1 MEITHQVNGAVLD
14 MRVSGRLDGYWSD
27 HLNRALAEVVSNGH
41 HRIRLD
47 CSELAFVSSAGI
59 AVLLRFRKEL
69 VRIDGAFHVVNPSP
83 AVATV
88 LKLTRVLDLLTEPA
102 GAPVTAAAAAAPA
115 VRRREIGDVGFDIYD
130 LDAKATLTWRAIG
143 DAQALS
149 AGASRDEPLSSA
161 GAAPPVFAVGV
172 GAFGDSFDDCRG
184 RFGEMLS
191 VAGATVYQPAD
202 GTNVPDYLL
211 ARDGSA
217 PDVRL
222 LYGLAG
228 DGRFS
233 HLVRFDGRTDGTPIA
248 LSLVL
253 NACLDLAGAPS
264 IGVVVVAETV
274 GLIGAALR
282 RSPAEPRQEDDFFA
296 HPGVRGRLA
305 FTAEPAFA
313 RSVALAAGVVAR
325 GPLNEDGA
333 PPSGP
338 LRPIGGGCTGH
349 LHAAAFPFRAIKK
362 GRIDLAE
369 TVSGLFETDEPL
381 GVLHLLNDD
390 RGPAGAGESELVRG
404 ACWIS
409 PIAGAR

>member
-1 MEITHQVNGAVLD
+1 MEITHEVNGAVLD

-27 HLNRALAEVVSNGH
+27 HLNRALAEVVSHGH

-102 GAPVTAAAAAAPA
+102 GAPVTAAAAAPA

-130 LDAKATLTWRAIG
+130 LDVKATLTWRAIG
-143 DAQALS
+143 DAQALT
-149 AGASRDEPLSSA
+149 AGTSRDEPLSSA
-161 GAAPPVFAVGV
+161 GTAPPAFAVGV

-184 RFGEMLS
+184 RFGELLS

-217 PDVRL
+217 NDVRL

-233 HLVRFDGRTDGTPIA
+233 HLVRFEARTEGAPIG
-248 LSLVL
+248 LSSVL
-253 NACLDLAGAPS
+253 DACLDLAGATS
-264 IGVVVVAETV
+264 IGVVLVAETV
-274 GLIGAALR
+274 GLVGAALR
-282 RSPAEPRQEDDFFA
+282 RSPTEPLEEDFFA
-296 HPGVRGRLA
+296 LPGVRARLA

-313 RSVALAAGVVAR
+313 RSVALAAGVAAR
-325 GPLNEDGA
+325 APLNNDGE
-333 PPSGP
+333 PPSGT
-338 LRPIGGGCTGH
+338 LRSIGAGCTGH

-369 TVSGLFETDEPL
+369 TVSGLFETDQPL
-381 GVLHLLNDD
+381 GVLHLLHDD
-390 RGPAGAGESELVRG
+390 RGSAGAGESELVRG

>member
-1 MEITHQVNGAVLD
+1 MEITHEVNGAVLD

-27 HLNRALAEVVSNGH
+27 HLNRALSEVVSNGH

-88 LKLTRVLDLLTEPA
+88 LKLTRVLDLLSEPA
-102 GAPVTAAAAAAPA
+102 SAPVTAAAAAAPA
-115 VRRREIGDVGFDIYD
+115 VRRTEVGDVGFDIYD
-130 LDAKATLTWRAIG
+130 LDANAALTWRAIG
-143 DAQALS
+143 DARALS
-149 AGASRDEPLSSA
+149 GGASRDEPLSSA
-161 GAAPPVFAVGV
+161 GAATPAFAVGV
-172 GAFGDSFDDCRG
+172 GAFGDSFEDCRG
-184 RFGEMLS
+184 RFGELLS
-191 VAGATVYQPAD
+191 VSGATVYQPAD

-211 ARDGSA
+211 AREGA
-217 PDVRL
+217 ANDVRL

-233 HLVRFDGRTDGTPIA
+233 HLVRFEARTEGAPIP
-248 LSLVL
+248 LSRVL
-253 NACLDLAGAPS
+253 EACLDLAGAPA
-264 IGVVVVAETV
+264 IGVVLVAETV
-274 GLIGAALR
+274 GLVGAALR
-282 RSPAEPRQEDDFFA
+282 RSPAQPLTEDFFA
-296 HPGVRGRLA
+296 LPGVRTRLA

-313 RSVALAAGVVAR
+313 RCVALAAGLAAR
-325 GPLNEDGA
+325 AADGE
-333 PPSGP
+333 PPSAT
-338 LRPIGGGCTGH
+338 LRPIGAACTGH

-362 GRIDLAE
+362 GRIDLSE
-369 TVSGLFETDEPL
+369 TVSGLFETDQPL
-381 GVLHLLNDD
+381 GVLHLLHDD
-390 RGPAGAGESELVRG
+390 RGSAGAGESELVRG